1 VPVGRIM
8 SKTVETLADIAVL
21 AGVTPATVSRA
32 LADSPRI
39 SEKTRLRIRGIAE
52 KHGFHINQ
60 TARNLRMGRT
70 RSIACVIP
78 LGHES
83 AQRVSDPFYTALIGN
98 LMDGLAQREHNM
110 LLSAVAPTGGNW
122 LTSLSRG
129 GSVDGVIVLCQSN
142 QEAVLESV
150 GRTYQPL
157 VVWGE
162 SVDES
167 AYCCVGTDNL
177 LGGRIATG
185 HLLKRGRK
193 CIAFAGMSDIPELS
207 ARYAGY
213 LAAHREAGAKPG
225 PNIPVSLALD
235 HDSPVLRQMLAKLES
250 VDAIVAASDVIAMGI
265 LRALQQL
272 GRRVPE
278 DVAVVGYDDVSLAA
292 YSFPP
297 LTTIR
302 QDLKLAAE
310 TLLDRLFARME
321 GEEAGSVKIPLNLI
335 VRASA

>member
-1 VPVGRIM
+1 M
-8 SKTVETLADIAVL
+8 SKPVETLADIAAL

-39 SEKTRLRIRGIAE
+39 SEQTRARIRGLAE

-110 LLSAVAPTGGNW
+110 LLSAVTPTDENW

-142 QEAVLESV
+142 QEPVLE
-150 GRTYQPL
+150 GIGKHYQPL

-162 SVDES
+162 AGPDSS
-167 AYCCVGTDNL
+167 YCCVGTDNV
-177 LGGRIATG
+177 LGGRLATD
-185 HLLKRGRK
+185 HLLAQGRRR
-193 CIAFAGMSDIPELS
+193 IAFAGMHDIPELS

-213 LAAHREAGAKPG
+213 LEAHREHGVDAGPTIAVP
-225 PNIPVSLALD
+225 LALD
-235 HDSPVLRQMLAKLES
+235 HNSPMLRETLKSLEP
-250 VDAIVAASDVIAMGI
+250 VDGIVAASDMIAMGI
-265 LRALQQL
+265 LRAMQEL
-272 GRRVPE
+272 GRRVPD

-302 QDLKLAAE
+302 QDLKVAAE

-321 GEEAGSVKIPLNLI
+321 GRDAGSVKIPLRLI
-335 VRASA
+335 RRTSA

>member
-1 VPVGRIM
+1 M
-8 SKTVETLADIAVL
+8 SKPVETLADIAAL

-39 SEKTRLRIRGIAE
+39 SEKTRVRIRSLAE
-52 KHGFHINQ
+52 QHGFHINQ

-110 LLSAVAPTGGNW
+110 LLSAVAPADENW
-122 LTSLSRG
+122 LTSICRG

-142 QEAVLESV
+142 QEAVLERV
-150 GRTYQPL
+150 GEHYQPL

-162 SVDES
+162 AS
-167 AYCCVGTDNL
+167 AQSNYCCVGTDNM
-177 LGGRIATG
+177 LGGKLATK
-185 HLLKRGRK
+185 HLLDQGRRR
-193 CIAFAGMSDIPELS
+193 IAFAGMHDIPELS
-207 ARYAGY
+207 ARWSGY
-213 LAAHREAGAKPG
+213 LSAHRDHGVEPG
-225 PNIPVSLALD
+225 PHIPVPLALD
-235 HDSPVLRQMLAKLES
+235 QASPVLAEMLAEMLSDE
-250 VDAIVAASDVIAMGI
+250 VALDAIFAASDVIAMSL

-297 LTTIR
+297 LTTVR

-310 TLLDRLFARME
+310 TLLDCLFARME
-321 GEEAGSVKIPLNLI
+321 GEPAETVKIPLSLI
-335 VRASA
+335 RRASA